1 MKRWALAAAIAVCT
15 AAGATGWQG
24 TPGLFTKL
32 DPVIDA
38 IWAGF
43 DTGEAQR
50 HVEFISQYW
59 RLPGNAGYDAS
70 LDRIQARLSSAGF
83 SALKGAPQAGASGAA
98 ARLFFDQYPNTESG
112 GWDHTRGTL
121 AIAGSDA
128 AGDEVVLSR
137 DKDRLALCI
146 NSFSTPP
153 EGVVAPLYDVG
164 RGDSD
169 EDYAG
174 KTLKGAVVL
183 GDADAG
189 QLWRRAVVNAGAIG
203 VVSTA
208 LPRYLSP
215 DPPGA
220 PPTPRDQWDIL
231 QWSSIPYDAARKGFG
246 FKATPR
252 AAARLRQTIA
262 SRRIARPGS
271 DETAP
276 SDHVLVRVKI
286 SSTFSSKPVR
296 TLVGEIPGAVVPAER
311 VILAAH
317 VQEPGANDNASGV
330 ATLAELA
337 VALQSGI
344 RAGKIPPP
352 ARTLTFLFLNEISG
366 SRRWLQDHAADVKGV
381 RYMISMDMTG
391 EDVTKTGGTFLVERW
406 PDPGAVWDRP
416 WDPHTEWGRGNV
428 RADQLKGDLINDA
441 HLAVCERVARK
452 TSWVVKSNP
461 YEGGS
466 DHTVFG
472 SAGIPAILDWHFTD
486 RHYHTNFDTP
496 DKTSPAEMRNV
507 GVCAAST
514 AWLFASSDAS
524 ISMSVA
530 ELVADAGKT
539 RIALEEREGAKLAA
553 TDKDPAAAKTREGQI
568 VGAWRKWYSEAVRSV
583 SRLVVGSAP
592 ADFTTR
598 LDALAAEFE
607 RVRSADWV
615 SSPRTRSADWFPNPR
630 SAVRIV
636 PASFQA
642 TQGRDTPL
650 FVCGTDMLVPPIPF
664 RWDTLVLAADAQEF
678 MPCPEGRHTSN
689 HREAREGALLHA
701 ARKHDSP
708 EFRRVVAQAWGRMG
722 GGWSRVGVLPGET
735 GAANLADMDP
745 SAYVDTLGMLL
756 NDGSPVVRREAANAI
771 GEHLSGVPREL
782 HPVQRVPPDNI
793 TRARQVLEKRLA
805 MEKDDE
811 VAATILE
818 TLGRLKYQDDASRDE
833 IETFLVRNASGPA
846 IRILGATKGLEAVI
860 RGNVKRQVSNAGRE
874 KLRAIAV
881 APGPAVASGALE
893 DTSSKQLG
901 NTSMHLARS
910 RRLAMLA
917 LQQARDD
924 DTGTVVRAAGD
935 ADWQV
940 RRLAVLRLDLVR
952 EEFKPIIKPLLAD
965 PVFQVRYEMVGPIAR
980 YATSTRDCSLLLR
993 NFKDPEPTVVLRT
1006 IDLLP
1011 AVCAE
1016 NEDITRQL
1024 VAWAENLRTPLGPHE
1039 WHTAA
1044 HALEALARLHPDAAG
1059 PLLELAVSHQIWQ
1072 VRARAAAASIALKNE
1087 DAARRLAEDAE
1098 PNVRTAALEAL
1109 VALKSPTVFHL
1120 ATQALDSRDYQLI
1133 RAAAIALRGTPEPER
1148 VDAVNALLATLRRL
1162 TEQADDTSRDPRV
1175 AIIER
1180 LGELLWA
1187 ERTADLGPFREDFDR
1202 KVREAADAAV
1212 VKIIG
1217 TRLPEASAIKH
1228 RYPYQ
1233 PLPETL
1239 AALPHTAV
1247 IAIEG
1252 GGEIQLEMLVDQAPV
1267 TIARFAEL
1275 VRAGYYNNLTF
1286 HRVVPNF
1293 VIQGGS
1299 PGANEYM
1306 GATRYMRDEVG
1317 TEPHTRGAV
1326 GISTR
1331 GRDTGDAQIFI
1342 DLVDNPRLDHEYT
1355 VFARVVS
1362 GLDVVDRVLEGARM
1376 MSVTV
1381 K

>member
-1 MKRWALAAAIAVCT
+1 MKRWALAAAIAACA
-15 AAGATGWQG
+15 AAGATAWQG
-24 TPGLFTKL
+24 TQGLFTKL

-38 IWAGF
+38 IWSGF
-43 DTGEAQR
+43 DTAEAQR

-70 LDRIQARLSSAGF
+70 LDRVRSRLAAAKFTRLS
-83 SALKGAPQAGASGAA
+83 
-98 ARLFFDQYPNTESG
+98 FDEYPNTDSG
-112 GWDHTRGTL
+112 GWDHTVGTL
-121 AIAGSDA
+121 AIAGSEPA
-128 AGDEVVLSR
+128 SDEVVLSR
-137 DKDRLALCI
+137 DKERLALCI

-153 EGVVAPLYDVG
+153 EGVMAPLYDVG
-164 RGDSD
+164 PGDRDS
-169 EDYAG
+169 DYAG
-174 KTLKGAVVL
+174 KNLKGAVVL

-252 AAARLRQTIA
+252 AAARLR
-262 SRRIARPGS
+262 RPRVSFS
-271 DETAP
+271 DDQANTKPE
-276 SDHVLVRVKI
+276 VLVRVKI
-286 SSTFSSKPVR
+286 SSTFSAKPIR
-296 TLVGEIPGAVVPAER
+296 TLVAEIPGAVVPAER

-344 RAGKIPPP
+344 RAGKISPP

-428 RADQLKGDLINDA
+428 RADQLKGDLINDT

-452 TSWVVKSNP
+452 TGWVVKSNP

-472 SAGIPAILDWHFTD
+472 SVGIPAILDWHFTD
-486 RHYHTNFDTP
+486 RYYHTNFDTP

-524 ISMSVA
+524 TSMSVA
-530 ELVADAGKT
+530 ELVANAGKT
-539 RIALEEREGAKLAA
+539 RIALEEREGAKIAA
-553 TDKDPAAAKTREGQI
+553 SDKDPAAAKMREGQI
-568 VGAWRKWYSEAVRSV
+568 VAAWRKWYAEAVRSV

-592 ADFTTR
+592 ADFTAR
-598 LDALAAEFE
+598 LDTLAAEFE
-607 RVRSADWV
+607 RA
-615 SSPRTRSADWFPNPR
+615 RSADWFPNPR
-630 SAVRIV
+630 NTVRII
-636 PASFQA
+636 PASFQ
-642 TQGRDTPL
+642 TTPGRDTQL
-650 FVCGTDMLVPPIPF
+650 FVCGTDMSVPAIPYK
-664 RWDTLVLAADAQEF
+664 WDTVVLAVDSQQF
-678 MPCPEGRHTSN
+678 RPCPEGNHTPN
-689 HREAREGALLHA
+689 HREAREWTVLSKALADDDPELRRLPAQALGRAGGVAPIGAL
-701 ARKHDSP
+701 
-708 EFRRVVAQAWGRMG
+708 VI
-722 GGWSRVGVLPGET
+722 ET
-735 GAANLADMDP
+735 GVPSRAGRDP
-745 SAYVDTLGMLL
+745 SGYADPLGRLL
-756 NDGSPVVRREAANAI
+756 NDDAPRVRREAVNAI
-771 GEHLSGVPREL
+771 GDSLSGVPREL
-782 HPVQRVPPDNI
+782 NPNQRQPLERVARG
-793 TRARQVLEKRLA
+793 RAILEKRLA

-818 TLGRLKYQDDASRDE
+818 TLGRLKYPDDAARDE
-833 IETFLVRNASGPA
+833 IETLLVRNASGAPV
-846 IRILGATKGLEAVI
+846 RILGATKGLEALI
-860 RGNVKRQVSNAGRE
+860 RGNVKRQVSEAARE

-881 APGPAVASGALE
+881 ASGPAVASGALE
-893 DTSSKQLG
+893 DASSKQLG
-901 NTSMHLARS
+901 NPSWHLVRS

-917 LQQARDD
+917 LQQARDTD
-924 DTGTVVRAAGD
+924 LETAVRAAGD
-935 ADWQV
+935 SDWQV
-940 RRLAVLRLDLVR
+940 RRLAVLRLDLAR
-952 EEFKPIIKPLLAD
+952 EEFKPVIKSLLSD

-980 YATSTRDCSLLLR
+980 YAMSIRDCSLLLR

-1011 AVCAE
+1011 AVCGE
-1016 NEDITRQL
+1016 SEDITRHL
-1024 VAWAENLRTPLGPHE
+1024 VGSAEDLRTPLGPHD
-1039 WHTAA
+1039 WHKPA
-1044 HALEALARLHPDAAG
+1044 HALEALARLNPDAAG
-1059 PLLELAVSHQIWQ
+1059 PLLESAVTHQVWQ

-1109 VALKSPTVFHL
+1109 VALKNASVFQL

-1175 AIIER
+1175 AIVER
-1180 LGELLWA
+1180 LGELLPGD
-1187 ERTADLGPFREDFDR
+1187 RTADLGPFREDFDL
-1202 KVREAADAAV
+1202 KVREAADAALA
-1212 VKIIG
+1212 KIVG

-1233 PLPETL
+1233 PLPETV
-1239 AALPHTAV
+1239 AALPRTAV
-1247 IAIEG
+1247 ITIEG

-1275 VRAGYYNNLTF
+1275 ARAGYYNNLTF

-1299 PGANEYM
+1299 PGANEYV
-1306 GATRYMRDEVG
+1306 GAARYMRDEAG

-1376 MSVTV
+1376 LSVTV